1 MKRVF
6 FIAML
11 ALGVVATGNAQ
22 KKNVSAA
29 RNKALSVES
38 PDFEGAKKA
47 IQAALEDE
55 TTKDLAETWYVA
67 GLVYQKIIDNDI
79 YKAMTGGT
87 QDAVLE
93 GESAIKSHDY
103 YLVAYDKDQ
112 LPNAKGKVKPKYAK
126 QIRKALITYYNQMI
140 LVNYGIT
147 AYNNQDFATAIHAF
161 EVHTSIPQLAM
172 FQDEDPYPFVLDS
185 TYYQIRYYTANAYE
199 RNGNSD
205 RTLQIFEE
213 IKDKGYEEV
222 YINQHISDLYKER
235 GDTANYLRTLEEG
248 YQRFPKEFFF
258 LGNLINYYIFNGQEE
273 QGIEYLDK
281 AIEMDPNNA
290 EYYNVKGSVMETLNK
305 ITEAEAAYDQ
315 ALTLD
320 GNNFKALNGKARM
333 IYIRAAALEEKSVMA
348 RDMKVADMLQN
359 QAIELFKQALPYF
372 EKAAEQNPTD
382 ADNLRTLRS
391 IYYKLSRTD
400 NAYMKKYEE
409 VNTRIKAL

>member
-11 ALGVVATGNAQ
+11 ALGVVATGSAQ

-47 IQAALEDE
+47 IEAALEDE

-79 YKAMTGGT
+79 YKAMMGGT
-87 QDAVLE
+87 QNPVLE

-103 YLVAYDKDQ
+103 YLVAYDKDLQ
-112 LPNAKGKVKPKYAK
+112 PNAKGKVKPKYTK
-126 QIRKALITYYNQMI
+126 QIRKAIINYYNQMI

-147 AYNNQDFATAIHAF
+147 AYNEQDFATAIRAF
-161 EVHTSIPQLAM
+161 EVHTDIPKLAM
-172 FQDEDPYPFVLDS
+172 FKNEDPYPFTLDS
-185 TYYQIRYYTANAYE
+185 TYYQIRYYTAMAYE

-205 RTLQIFEE
+205 STLQIFEQ
-213 IKDKGYEEV
+213 IKDKGYEEI

-235 GDTANYLRTLEEG
+235 GDTANYLRTLKEG
-248 YQRFPKEFFF
+248 YSRFPKEFFF
-258 LGNLINYYIFNGQEE
+258 LGNLINYYIFSGQEE
-273 QGIEYLDK
+273 LGIEYLDK
-281 AIEMDPNNA
+281 AIEMDPTNA

-305 ITEAEAAYDQ
+305 ISDAEAAYDY
-315 ALTLD
+315 AITLD
-320 GNNFKALNGKARM
+320 GNSFKALNGKARM

-348 RDMKVADMLQN
+348 RDMKAADMLQVE
-359 QAIELFKQALPYF
+359 ALKLFKEALPYF
-372 EKAAEQNPTD
+372 EQAAEQNPTEV
-382 ADNLRTLRS
+382 DNLRTLRS
-391 IYYKLSRTD
+391 VYYKLSRTD
-400 NAYMKKYEE
+400 KAYMQKYDEI
-409 VNTRIKAL
+409 NAKIKAL